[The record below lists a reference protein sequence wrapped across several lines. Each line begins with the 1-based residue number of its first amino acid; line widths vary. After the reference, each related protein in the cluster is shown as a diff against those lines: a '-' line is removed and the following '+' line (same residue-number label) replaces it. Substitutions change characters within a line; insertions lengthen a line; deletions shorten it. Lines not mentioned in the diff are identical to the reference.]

1 MTYLTDDLT
10 YGMTEK
16 IEIIKYQIAY
26 TPIYNDE
33 NIYNIL
39 LHIIWYG
46 ISWGCV
52 ITFCQYSRLNEL
64 QVYGPVST
72 ATFQKSVNFC

>member
-1 MTYLTDDLT
+1 MRDTDLNLWMTYLTDDLT

-33 NIYNIL
+33 NIYNLSLI
-39 LHIIWYG
+39 HI
-46 ISWGCV
+46 
-52 ITFCQYSRLNEL
+52 
-64 QVYGPVST
+64 
-72 ATFQKSVNFC
+72 